1 MKDGKSLTK
10 ILHITN
16 AIIVEIGDIHKE
28 EFKEYNQMK
37 VVLES
42 GGRFEGF
49 NRKLQMKVLERDS
62 DSDLDG
68 NYPVRSVLIVLKWGG

>member
-1 MKDGKSLTK
+1 MKDAKSLTK
-10 ILHITN
+10 VLHITN
-16 AIIVEIGDIHKE
+16 EIIVEIGDIHKT
-28 EFKEYNQMK
+28 EFKDYNQMK

-62 DSDLDG
+62 EPDAEG
-68 NYPVRSVLIVLKWGG
+68 NYQVRRVLMVLKWGG